1 QPNCCQVFS
10 VFLSANDANKVIT
23 RPKRAHFFFFEEF
36 LQGDL
41 ERECLEERCSLEEAR
56 EVFEDDEKL
65 KIFWN
70 GYFGGRQ
77 CSSNPCLHNGAC
89 MDNIRSYICSCT
101 SGYEGD
107 NCALAENECHHKTS
121 YGCQQFCY
129 PGPRSYRCS
138 CANGYELGKDKKSC
152 IPTDKCACGRF
163 KYTVLLLN
171 SEGKSFCGGVLLAS
185 NFVLTTATC
194 ALLHRNFVIKVGA
207 GRLLSMFFLYIC
219 LNTCKHIHIRY
230 DKETGENNI
239 ALIQLQEHI
248 ECNSYQLPICTPDRD
263 FAEHVL
269 IPQLAGTVS
278 GWKIEGTELTGVLK
292 ELQVSHLPIEECE
305 QLLNTSL
312 TNREFCGHHQ
322 APMDEP
328 LAGGNFAATDY
339 KGTWFLTG
347 ITGTRP
353 TKATNPEIFL
363 FTKIARY
370 MMWFKQTMV

>member
-1 QPNCCQVFS
+1 MAAHFQIIWFLLSFLLFLQTEQT

-107 NCALAENECHHKTS
+107 NCAL
-121 YGCQQFCY
+121 
-129 PGPRSYRCS
+129 
-138 CANGYELGKDKKSC
+138 
-152 IPTDKCACGRF
+152 DKCACGRF
-163 KYTVLLLN
+163 KYTVKTTKMAEMENSLARGFPWQVLLLN

-207 GRLLSMFFLYIC
+207 GKDGVRQVM
-219 LNTCKHIHIRY
+219 NVNEKHIHIRY